1 MPACTSLYRK
11 LHCLQRSG
19 QHWRAAVVQVAEQ
32 TPLSALRL
40 GELALEAGIPP
51 GIINV
56 LPGDGPG
63 AGAAVAK
70 HSGIDKVRH
79 KQCPLKYCILHLMFF
94 SPPALPHAPRSVWEQ
109 VCDLALLLSR
119 DLP

>member
-1 MPACTSLYRK
+1 MLPGGWALPACTLLCRK
-11 LHCLQRSG
+11 LHCLQSSG
-19 QHWRAAVVQVAEQ
+19 QHWWAAGVQVAEQ

-51 GIINV
+51 GVINV

-70 HSGIDKVRH
+70 HAGIDKVRH
-79 KQCPLKYCILHLMFF
+79 KQCPLKCCCILHLMCL
-94 SPPALPHAPRSVWEQ
+94 SPPAVPHAP
-109 VCDLALLLSR
+109 
-119 DLP
+119 